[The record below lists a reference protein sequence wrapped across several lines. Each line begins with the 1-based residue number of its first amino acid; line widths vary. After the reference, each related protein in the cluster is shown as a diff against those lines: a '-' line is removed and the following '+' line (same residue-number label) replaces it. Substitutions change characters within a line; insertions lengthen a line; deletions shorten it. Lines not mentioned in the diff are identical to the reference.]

1 MLVPGHEIA
10 PVVELSQS
18 LDLGGRRL
26 SRGHRRARLQPRV
39 DDRTVAGAAA
49 QVTLQCIK
57 HRVARHRPLG
67 RLVQGE
73 QAHDD
78 PRRAEAALGAVVLD
92 HGGLDGVQ
100 PAVRADQILDR
111 DDVGAISLPGQ

>member
-1 MLVPGHEIA
+1 M
-10 PVVELSQS
+10 
-18 LDLGGRRL
+18 
-26 SRGHRRARLQPRV
+26 QPRI

-49 QVTLQCIK
+49 QVALQCIK
-57 HRVARHRPLG
+57 DRVARHRPLG